1 MLLRTLQRSA
11 SAAAICALA
20 GAVRAQV
27 APGLYELLPPP
38 GAPVFNLVVTGV
50 SADGRWAIGY
60 HSSFPTRVGVRWPL
74 TGPNAFVAQPLH
86 NPAGWSNITP
96 TAISGDG
103 GTVFGAGRAPGQ
115 SFGTAFKWTAAGF
128 TSLGTAG
135 TPRDCSSSGG
145 LVLIDNDS
153 DAGSLWNAATS
164 SVVRW
169 MPQGFTPSGMD
180 ALGGNI
186 VGGRSAYPY
195 LAARETS
202 GGGIEELCSLV
213 GCGTSNSY
221 TRPSSSAMSA
231 DGSTWAGVIRQV
243 GTGYGGYD
251 ASLFFYRNGVLTTV
265 PNACGVASE
274 PELAAVSANGDV
286 AVGTMFFCG
295 PTSYTAFYYEP
306 ASGMR
311 SLHDVLTSSGVNVS
325 GWDSLNVAHGVS
337 ANGSVVI
344 GSGERPGP
352 VYNVPFVAVV
362 PLPCDPIDFNGDAL
376 FPDVQDIAD
385 FLSVF
390 AGGVCAGQQ
399 PGDTPCN
406 SDIDFNNDSLLPD
419 AADIGSLIRVFGGGP
434 C

>member
-1 MLLRTLQRSA
+1 MPPCA
-11 SAAAICALA
+11 SYPTVSIAAICALS
-20 GAVRAQV
+20 GAACAQV
-27 APGLYELLPPP
+27 APGIHELLPPP
-38 GAPVFNLVVTGV
+38 GPPVFNLTATDA

-86 NPAGWSNITP
+86 NPTGWTNTTP
-96 TAISGDG
+96 TAISEDG
-103 GTVFGAGRAPGQ
+103 STVFGAGRPPGQ
-115 SFGTAFKWTAAGF
+115 SFGSAFKWTAAGF
-128 TSLGTAG
+128 TSLGTSG
-135 TPRDCSSSGG
+135 TPRDCSSNGG

-153 DAGSLWNAATS
+153 NAGSLWNAATN

-169 MPQGFTPSGMD
+169 MPQGFTPRGMD

-186 VGGRSAYPY
+186 VGGRYEYPY
-195 LAARETS
+195 LSSREA

-221 TRPSSSAMSA
+221 TRPSSSDMSA

-265 PNACGVASE
+265 PNACGVSSE
-274 PELAAVSANGDV
+274 PELSRVSATGDV

-295 PTSYTAFYYEP
+295 TESLTAFYYDSES
-306 ASGMR
+306 AMR
-311 SLHDVLTSSGVNVS
+311 SLQTALAERAVDLAGWNVLTS
-325 GWDSLNVAHGVS
+325 ARAVS
-337 ANGSVVI
+337 ADGTVVL
-344 GSGERPGP
+344 GTGDRTGP

-362 PLPCDPIDFNGDAL
+362 PRPCDSIDFNDDAI

-390 AGGVCAGQQ
+390 SGGVCAGQQ
-399 PGDTPCN
+399 PGDPPCN
-406 SDIDFNNDSLLPD
+406 GDIDFNNDSILPD
-419 AADIGSLIRVFGGGP
+419 AADIGALLRVFSGGA